1 MGSRY
6 GISRAKLDQQSRP
19 PGLNLE
25 AWSSK
30 LSNPVMDAITLAD
43 PFELT
48 DTQKMLRDTV
58 REFAAEKLAPRAE
71 ELDRT
76 GQFPMQ
82 NFKEMAELGLTG
94 IPVPEEYDGAGADTL
109 SQILAVEEISKVCG
123 STALTLAAHT
133 SLGTMPIVE
142 FGNEAQKRKYV
153 PPNARG
159 EVIGAYGL
167 TEPQAGS
174 DSAATMT
181 QATKVAGG
189 WRIQGTKMFM
199 TNASVAGTYVI
210 TAVTD
215 REAEKHRRISAFIL
229 ERSWKGISVAKKED
243 KLGVRASDTCIVN
256 FDDVTVPDENL
267 LGDRG
272 QGFTY
277 FMKILDGGRIGIGAL
292 ALGLAEGG
300 YERAVKY
307 ARERRAF
314 DKPIG
319 MHQAVAFK
327 IADMAVQIQAARHLI
342 YHAAR
347 LKDAGRPYRREASM
361 AKLYASEM
369 AMRVLR
375 EAIQVLGGYGYMTEY
390 QVERAYRDAKLC
402 EIGEGTSEI
411 QRIVISRDIL
421 GRLQ

>member
-1 MGSRY
+1 M
-6 GISRAKLDQQSRP
+6 
-19 PGLNLE
+19 E
-25 AWSSK
+25 T
-30 LSNPVMDAITLAD
+30 MLAD

-48 DTQKMLRDTV
+48 ETQKMIRDTV
-58 REFAAEKLAPRAE
+58 RDFARKNLAPRAE

-76 GQFPMQ
+76 GEFPMK

-94 IPVPEEYDGAGADTL
+94 IPVPEEYGGAGADIL
-109 SQILAVEEISKVCG
+109 SQILAIEEIAKACG

-142 FGNEAQKRKYV
+142 FGSEDQKRRYV
-153 PPNARG
+153 PPCARG
-159 EVIGAYGL
+159 EVIASYGL

-174 DSAATMT
+174 DSAATAT
-181 QATKVAGG
+181 TATKVSGG
-189 WRIQGTKMFM
+189 WRLQGTKMFM
-199 TNASVAGTYVI
+199 TNASVAGVYVV

-215 REAEKHRRISAFIL
+215 RDAEKHRRISAFIL
-229 ERSWKGISVAKKED
+229 ERDWKGISVAKKED

-256 FDDVTVPDENL
+256 FDDVSVPEANL
-267 LGDRG
+267 LGERS

-300 YERAVKY
+300 YERAVSY

-347 LKDAGRPYRREASM
+347 LKDAGRPYKREASM
-361 AKLYASEM
+361 AKLYSSEM

-421 GRLQ
+421 GKLS

>member
-1 MGSRY
+1 
-6 GISRAKLDQQSRP
+6 
-19 PGLNLE
+19 
-25 AWSSK
+25 
-30 LSNPVMDAITLAD
+30 MDALTLVD

-58 REFAAEKLAPRAE
+58 REFAQEKLAPRAE

-94 IPVPEEYDGAGADTL
+94 IPVPEEYGGAGADTL
-109 SQILAVEEISKVCG
+109 SQILAVEEISKACG

-142 FGNEAQKRKYV
+142 FGSEAQKRKYV

-174 DSAATMT
+174 DSAATAT
-181 QATKVAGG
+181 QATKVSGG

-199 TNASVAGTYVI
+199 TNASVAGTYVV

-215 REAEKHRRISAFIL
+215 READKHRRISAFIL

-267 LGDRG
+267 LGERG

-347 LKDAGRPYRREASM
+347 LKDAGRPFRLEASM

-421 GRLQ
+421 GKLQ

>member
-1 MGSRY
+1 MET
-6 GISRAKLDQQSRP
+6 D
-19 PGLNLE
+19 
-25 AWSSK
+25 
-30 LSNPVMDAITLAD
+30 TFAD

-48 DTQKMLRDTV
+48 DTQKMIRDTV
-58 REFAAEKLAPRAE
+58 RDFARNNIAPRAI

-76 GQFPMQ
+76 GEFPMET
-82 NFKEMAELGLTG
+82 FKEMAELGLTG
-94 IPVPEEYDGAGADTL
+94 IPVPEEYGGAGADIL
-109 SQILAVEEISKVCG
+109 SQILAVEEIGKVCG

-133 SLGTMPIVE
+133 SLGTMPIIE
-142 FGNEAQKRKYV
+142 FGNEEQKRKYV
-153 PPNARG
+153 PPCARG
-159 EVIGAYGL
+159 EVIASYGL

-174 DSAATMT
+174 DSAATAT
-181 QATKVAGG
+181 TATKGAGG
-189 WRIQGTKMFM
+189 WRLQGTKMFM
-199 TNASVAGTYVI
+199 TNASVAGTYVV

-215 REAEKHRRISAFIL
+215 KDAEKHRRISAFIV
-229 ERSWKGISVAKKED
+229 ERGWKGISVAKKED
-243 KLGVRASDTCIVN
+243 KLGVRGSDTCIVN
-256 FDDVTVPDENL
+256 FDDVPVPEDNL
-267 LGDRG
+267 LGERG

-300 YERAVKY
+300 YERAVSY

-327 IADMAVQIQAARHLI
+327 IADMAVQIQASRHLI

-347 LKDAGRPYRREASM
+347 LKDAGKPYKREASM

-421 GRLQ
+421 GKLS

>member
-1 MGSRY
+1 METM
-6 GISRAKLDQQSRP
+6 A
-19 PGLNLE
+19 
-25 AWSSK
+25 
-30 LSNPVMDAITLAD
+30 LAD

-48 DTQKMLRDTV
+48 DTQKMIRDTV
-58 REFAAEKLAPRAE
+58 REFALKNLAPRAE

-76 GQFPMQ
+76 GEFPMK

-94 IPVPEEYDGAGADTL
+94 IPVPEEYGGAGADIL
-109 SQILAVEEISKVCG
+109 SQIIAIEEISKACG

-142 FGNEAQKRKYV
+142 FGNEEQKRKYV
-153 PPNARG
+153 PPCARG
-159 EVIGAYGL
+159 EVIASYGL

-174 DSAATMT
+174 DSGATAT
-181 QATKVAGG
+181 TATKVAGG
-189 WRIQGTKMFM
+189 WRLQGTKMFM
-199 TNASVAGTYVI
+199 TNASVAGTYVV

-215 REAEKHRRISAFIL
+215 KEAEKHRRISAFIL
-229 ERSWKGISVAKKED
+229 ERGWKGISVAKKED

-256 FDDVTVPDENL
+256 FDDVSVPEGNL

-347 LKDAGRPYRREASM
+347 LKDAGRPYKREASM
-361 AKLYASEM
+361 AKLYSSEM

-421 GRLQ
+421 GKLA

>member
-1 MGSRY
+1 METM
-6 GISRAKLDQQSRP
+6 A
-19 PGLNLE
+19 
-25 AWSSK
+25 
-30 LSNPVMDAITLAD
+30 LAD

-48 DTQKMLRDTV
+48 DTQKMIRDTV
-58 REFAAEKLAPRAE
+58 REFALKNLAPRAE

-76 GQFPMQ
+76 GEFPMK

-94 IPVPEEYDGAGADTL
+94 IPVPEEYGGAGADIL
-109 SQILAVEEISKVCG
+109 SQIIAIEEISKACG

-142 FGNEAQKRKYV
+142 FGNEEQKRKYV
-153 PPNARG
+153 PPCARG
-159 EVIGAYGL
+159 EVIASYGL

-174 DSAATMT
+174 DSGATAT
-181 QATKVAGG
+181 TATKVAGG
-189 WRIQGTKMFM
+189 WRLQGTKMFM
-199 TNASVAGTYVI
+199 TNASVAGTYVV

-215 REAEKHRRISAFIL
+215 KEADKHRRISAFIL
-229 ERSWKGISVAKKED
+229 ERGWKGISVAKKED

-256 FDDVTVPDENL
+256 FDDVSVPEGNL

-347 LKDAGRPYRREASM
+347 LKDAGRPYKREASM
-361 AKLYASEM
+361 AKLYSSEM

-421 GRLQ
+421 GKLA

>member
-1 MGSRY
+1 MET
-6 GISRAKLDQQSRP
+6 A
-19 PGLNLE
+19 
-25 AWSSK
+25 
-30 LSNPVMDAITLAD
+30 TFAD

-48 DTQKMLRDTV
+48 DTQKMIRDTV
-58 REFAAEKLAPRAE
+58 REFSQEKLAPRAE
-71 ELDRT
+71 ELDRK
-76 GQFPMQ
+76 GEFPMQ

-94 IPVPEEYDGAGADTL
+94 IPVPEEYGGAGADTL
-109 SQILAVEEISKVCG
+109 SQILAVEEIGKVCG
-123 STALTLAAHT
+123 STALTLAAHV
-133 SLGTMPIVE
+133 SLGTMPIVD
-142 FGNEAQKRKYV
+142 FGTEEQKRKYV
-153 PPNARG
+153 PPAARG
-159 EVIGAYGL
+159 EVIASYGL

-174 DSAATMT
+174 DSGATAT
-181 QATKVAGG
+181 TATKVAGG

-199 TNASVAGTYVI
+199 TNASVAGTFVV

-215 REAEKHRRISAFIL
+215 KEADKHRRISAFIL
-229 ERSWKGISVAKKED
+229 DRSMKGISVAKKED

-256 FDDVTVPDENL
+256 FDDVYVPEGNL

-300 YERAVKY
+300 YERAVTY

-327 IADMAVQIQAARHLI
+327 IADMAVQIQASRHLI

-347 LKDAGRPYRREASM
+347 LKDAGRPYKREASI

-390 QVERAYRDAKLC
+390 QIERNYRDAKLC

-421 GRLQ
+421 GKLS

>member
-1 MGSRY
+1 
-6 GISRAKLDQQSRP
+6 
-19 PGLNLE
+19 
-25 AWSSK
+25 
-30 LSNPVMDAITLAD
+30 MDTTLLAD

-48 DTQKMLRDTV
+48 ETQKMIRDTV
-58 REFAAEKLAPRAE
+58 RDFARKNLAPRAE
-71 ELDRT
+71 ELDKT
-76 GQFPMQ
+76 GEFPMT

-94 IPVPEEYDGAGADTL
+94 IPVPEEYGGAGADIL
-109 SQILAVEEISKVCG
+109 SQILAIEEIGKVCG

-133 SLGTMPIVE
+133 SLGTMPIVD
-142 FGNEAQKRKYV
+142 FGTEDQKRKYV
-153 PPNARG
+153 PPCARG
-159 EVIGAYGL
+159 EVIASYGL

-174 DSAATMT
+174 DSGATAT
-181 QATKVAGG
+181 TATKVPGG
-189 WRIQGTKMFM
+189 WRLQGTKMFM
-199 TNASVAGTYVI
+199 TNASVAGTYVV

-215 REAEKHRRISAFIL
+215 KDADKHKRISAFIL

-256 FDDVTVPDENL
+256 FDDVSVPDGNM
-267 LGDRG
+267 LGERG
-272 QGFTY
+272 HGFTY

-300 YERAVKY
+300 YERAVQY

-327 IADMAVQIQAARHLI
+327 IADMAVQIQASRHLI

-347 LKDAGRPYRREASM
+347 LKDAGRPYKREASM
-361 AKLYASEM
+361 AKLYSSEM

-421 GRLQ
+421 GKLS

>member
-1 MGSRY
+1 
-6 GISRAKLDQQSRP
+6 
-19 PGLNLE
+19 
-25 AWSSK
+25 
-30 LSNPVMDAITLAD
+30 MDTVDLAD

-48 DTQKMLRDTV
+48 DTQQMIRDTV
-58 REFAAEKLAPRAE
+58 RGFARKNLAPRAE

-76 GQFPMQ
+76 GEFPMK
-82 NFKEMAELGLTG
+82 NFQEMAHLGLTG
-94 IPVPEEYDGAGADTL
+94 IPVPDEYGGAGADIL
-109 SQILAVEEISKVCG
+109 SQILAVEEIAKACG

-133 SLGTMPIVE
+133 SLGTMPIVD
-142 FGNEAQKRKYV
+142 FGNEEQKRRYV
-153 PPNARG
+153 PPLARG
-159 EVIGAYGL
+159 EVIASYGL

-174 DSAATMT
+174 DSAATAT
-181 QATKVAGG
+181 TATKVPGG
-189 WRIQGTKMFM
+189 WRLQGTKMFM
-199 TNASVAGTYVI
+199 TNASVAGTYVV

-215 REAEKHRRISAFIL
+215 KDAEKHRRISAFIL
-229 ERSWKGISVAKKED
+229 EREWKGISVAKKED

-256 FDDVTVPDENL
+256 FDDVSVPEGNL
-267 LGDRG
+267 LGERG

-292 ALGLAEGG
+292 ALGLAEAG
-300 YERAVKY
+300 YERAVSY

-347 LKDAGRPYRREASM
+347 LKDAGRPYKREASM
-361 AKLYASEM
+361 AKLYSSEM

-421 GRLQ
+421 GKLS

>member
-1 MGSRY
+1 METTS
-6 GISRAKLDQQSRP
+6 
-19 PGLNLE
+19 
-25 AWSSK
+25 
-30 LSNPVMDAITLAD
+30 LAD

-48 DTQKMLRDTV
+48 ETQKMIRDTV
-58 REFAAEKLAPRAE
+58 RDFARKNLAPRAE
-71 ELDRT
+71 ELDRK
-76 GQFPMQ
+76 GEFPMQ

-94 IPVPEEYDGAGADTL
+94 IPVPEEYGGAGADIL
-109 SQILAVEEISKVCG
+109 SQILAIEEIAKACG

-133 SLGTMPIVE
+133 SLGTMPIVD
-142 FGNEAQKRKYV
+142 FGTEEQKRKYV
-153 PPNARG
+153 PPAARG
-159 EVIGAYGL
+159 EVIASYGL

-174 DSAATMT
+174 DSGATAT
-181 QATKVAGG
+181 TATKVAGG
-189 WRIQGTKMFM
+189 WRLQGTKMFM
-199 TNASVAGTYVI
+199 TNASVASTYVV

-215 REAEKHRRISAFIL
+215 KDADKHRRISAFIL
-229 ERSWKGISVAKKED
+229 ERGFKGISVAKKED

-256 FDDVTVPDENL
+256 FDDVHVPEENL

-272 QGFTY
+272 LGFTY

-292 ALGLAEGG
+292 ALGLAEAG
-300 YERAVKY
+300 YERAVSY

-327 IADMAVQIQAARHLI
+327 IADMAVQIQASRHLI

-347 LKDAGRPYRREASM
+347 LKDAGRPYKREASM

-421 GRLQ
+421 GKLA

>member
-1 MGSRY
+1 METT
-6 GISRAKLDQQSRP
+6 A
-19 PGLNLE
+19 
-25 AWSSK
+25 
-30 LSNPVMDAITLAD
+30 LAD

-48 DTQKMLRDTV
+48 ETQKMVRDTV
-58 REFAAEKLAPRAE
+58 RGFARKNLAPRAE

-76 GQFPMQ
+76 GEFPMK
-82 NFKEMAELGLTG
+82 NFKEMADLGLTG
-94 IPVPEEYDGAGADTL
+94 IPVPEEYGGAGADIL
-109 SQILAVEEISKVCG
+109 SQILAVEEIAKACG

-133 SLGTMPIVE
+133 SLGTMPIVD
-142 FGNEAQKRKYV
+142 FGTEDQKRRYV
-153 PPNARG
+153 PPCARG
-159 EVIGAYGL
+159 EVIASYGL

-174 DSAATMT
+174 DSAATAT
-181 QATKVAGG
+181 TATKVAGG
-189 WRIQGTKMFM
+189 WRLQGTKMFM
-199 TNASVAGTYVI
+199 TNASVAGTYVV

-215 REAEKHRRISAFIL
+215 RDAEKHRRISAFIL
-229 ERSWKGISVAKKED
+229 EREWKGISVAKKED

-256 FDDVTVPDENL
+256 FDDVTVPEANL
-267 LGDRG
+267 LGERG

-292 ALGLAEGG
+292 ALGLAEAG
-300 YERAVKY
+300 YERAVSY
-307 ARERRAF
+307 ARERQAF
-314 DKPIG
+314 GKAIG

-347 LKDAGRPYRREASM
+347 LKDAGRPYKREASM

-421 GRLQ
+421 GKLS

>member
-1 MGSRY
+1 METT
-6 GISRAKLDQQSRP
+6 A
-19 PGLNLE
+19 
-25 AWSSK
+25 
-30 LSNPVMDAITLAD
+30 LAD

-48 DTQKMLRDTV
+48 DTQKMIRDTV
-58 REFAAEKLAPRAE
+58 REFALKNLAPRAE

-76 GQFPMQ
+76 GEFPMK

-94 IPVPEEYDGAGADTL
+94 IPVPEEYGGAGADIL
-109 SQILAVEEISKVCG
+109 SQIIAIEEISKACG

-142 FGNEAQKRKYV
+142 FGNEEQKRKYV
-153 PPNARG
+153 PPCARG
-159 EVIGAYGL
+159 EVIASYGL

-174 DSAATMT
+174 DSGATAT
-181 QATKVAGG
+181 TATKVAGG
-189 WRIQGTKMFM
+189 WRLQGTKMFM
-199 TNASVAGTYVI
+199 TNASVAGTYVV

-215 REAEKHRRISAFIL
+215 KEAEKHRRISAFIL
-229 ERSWKGISVAKKED
+229 ERGWKGISVAKKED

-256 FDDVTVPDENL
+256 FDDVSVPEGNL

-347 LKDAGRPYRREASM
+347 LKDAGRPYKREASM
-361 AKLYASEM
+361 AKLYSSEM

-421 GRLQ
+421 GKLA

>member
-1 MGSRY
+1 ME
-6 GISRAKLDQQSRP
+6 LD
-19 PGLNLE
+19 
-25 AWSSK
+25 
-30 LSNPVMDAITLAD
+30 TFAD

-48 DTQKMLRDTV
+48 DTQKMIRDTV
-58 REFAAEKLAPRAE
+58 REFSKEKLAPRAE
-71 ELDRT
+71 ELDRK
-76 GQFPMQ
+76 GEFPMQ

-94 IPVPEEYDGAGADTL
+94 IPVPEEYGGAGADTL
-109 SQILAVEEISKVCG
+109 SQILAVEEIGKVCG
-123 STALTLAAHT
+123 STALTLAAHV
-133 SLGTMPIVE
+133 SLGTMPIVD
-142 FGNEAQKRKYV
+142 FGTEDQKRKYV
-153 PPNARG
+153 PAAARG
-159 EVIGAYGL
+159 EVIASYGL

-174 DSAATMT
+174 DSGATATTAA
-181 QATKVAGG
+181 KVPGG
-189 WRIQGTKMFM
+189 WKINGTKMFM
-199 TNASVAGTYVI
+199 TNASVAGTYVV

-215 REAEKHRRISAFIL
+215 KEADKHRRISAFIL
-229 ERSWKGISVAKKED
+229 DRSMKGISVAKKED

-256 FDDVTVPDENL
+256 FDDVPVPEENL
-267 LGDRG
+267 LGERG

-300 YERAVKY
+300 YERAVQY

-327 IADMAVQIQAARHLI
+327 IADMAVQIQASRHLI

-347 LKDAGRPYRREASM
+347 LKDAGRPYKREASI

-421 GRLQ
+421 GKLS

>member
-1 MGSRY
+1 METTS
-6 GISRAKLDQQSRP
+6 
-19 PGLNLE
+19 
-25 AWSSK
+25 
-30 LSNPVMDAITLAD
+30 LAD

-48 DTQKMLRDTV
+48 ETQKMIRDTV
-58 REFAAEKLAPRAE
+58 RDFARKNLAPRAE
-71 ELDRT
+71 ELDRK
-76 GQFPMQ
+76 GEFPMQ
-82 NFKEMAELGLTG
+82 NFKELAELGLTG
-94 IPVPEEYDGAGADTL
+94 IPVPEEYGGAGADIL
-109 SQILAVEEISKVCG
+109 SQILAIEEIAKACG

-133 SLGTMPIVE
+133 SLGTMPIVD
-142 FGNEAQKRKYV
+142 FGTEEQKRKYV
-153 PPNARG
+153 PPAARG
-159 EVIGAYGL
+159 EVIASYGL

-174 DSAATMT
+174 DSGATAT
-181 QATKVAGG
+181 TATKVAGG
-189 WRIQGTKMFM
+189 WRLQGTKMFM
-199 TNASVAGTYVI
+199 TNASVASTYVV

-215 REAEKHRRISAFIL
+215 KDADKHRRISAFIL
-229 ERSWKGISVAKKED
+229 ERGFKGISVAKKED

-256 FDDVTVPDENL
+256 FDDVHVPEENL

-272 QGFTY
+272 LGFTY

-292 ALGLAEGG
+292 ALGLAEAG
-300 YERAVKY
+300 YERAVSY

-327 IADMAVQIQAARHLI
+327 IADMAVQIQASRHLI

-347 LKDAGRPYRREASM
+347 LKDAGRPYKREASM

-421 GRLQ
+421 GKLA